1 MMGRRIPGRPA
12 RSART
17 VRRFTAVCGSVLALS
32 LGATACGGDPVKT
45 AAGGDKKF
53 SGQLINV
60 AAVWSGAEQKNFQK
74 VLDAFTEKTG
84 ARAQYVST
92 GDNVSTVVGSKIEG
106 GNAPDVVM
114 VPQVGVLQQFAK
126 QNWLKPLSAAT
137 EKSVDAGFAPVWK
150 NYGTVDGK
158 LYGLYFKAAH
168 KSTVWYSPDA
178 FEQAGVQPPK
188 TYEEM
193 LTAGRTVAD
202 SGLPAFSVAGE
213 DGWTLTD
220 WFENIY
226 LSQAGPEKYD
236 QLAKHEIKW
245 TDPTV
250 VKALT
255 TLGELFKDEKLI
267 EGGRKGALGTDFP
280 GSVERVFGPE
290 PRAGMVYEGDF
301 VAGIAK
307 DQLGRKIGEDARFF
321 PFPAVGGGKAP
332 VVSGGDA
339 AVVLKDGKNQAAA
352 MAFLEFL
359 ATPEAAAVWAG
370 AGGFLSPNKALDL
383 GAYGDDTTR
392 QTAKSLIDAG
402 DTVRFDMSDQA
413 PAAFGG
419 TKGAG
424 EWKLLQ
430 DFLRD
435 PSDPAATAAALEAA
449 AAKAYAA
456 NKG

>member
-1 MMGRRIPGRPA
+1 MTRRR
-12 RSART
+12 
-17 VRRFTAVCGSVLALS
+17 SVLARCSALTLTLA
-32 LGATACGGDPVKT
+32 LGATACGGGPV
-45 AAGGDKKF
+45 AAGGGSKEL
-53 SGQLINV
+53 SGQTLNV
-60 AAVWSGAEQKNFQK
+60 AGVWSGAEQKNFQK

-84 ARAQYVST
+84 AKTQFTST

-114 VPQVGVLQQFAK
+114 VPQVGVLRQFAEEK
-126 QNWLKPLSAAT
+126 WLTPLSPAT
-137 EKSVDAGFAPVWK
+137 VKSVDANYAPVWK
-150 NYGTVDGK
+150 EYGSVDGK

-178 FEQAGVQPPK
+178 FEQAGVTPPK

-193 LTAGRTVAD
+193 LKAGQAVSD
-202 SGLPAFSVAGE
+202 SGLPAFAVAGE

-236 QLAKHEIKW
+236 QLARHEIKW

-255 TLGELFKDEKLI
+255 TLGALFSDKKLI
-267 EGGRKGALGTDFP
+267 AGGQKGALATDFP
-280 GSVERVFGPE
+280 GSVEKVFGPE
-290 PRAGMVYEGDF
+290 PEAGMVYEGDF

-307 DQLGRKIGEDARFF
+307 DQFGKKIGEDARFF
-321 PFPAVGGGKAP
+321 PFPAVAGGKAP

-339 AVVLKDGKNQAAA
+339 AVVLKDGKNQKAA

-359 ATPEAAAVWAG
+359 ATPEAAAAWAE
-370 AGGFLSPNKALDL
+370 AGGFLSPNKKLDL
-383 GAYGDDTTR
+383 AAYGDDTLR
-392 QTAKSLIDAG
+392 ETAKSLIAAG
-402 DTVRFDMSDQA
+402 DSVRFDMSDQA

-435 PSDPAATAAALEAA
+435 PKDPAATAAALEAA
-449 AAKAYAA
+449 AAKAYPSGGAGG
-456 NKG
+456 KG